1 MFRFILIFLIAA
13 TASCLAQDVP
23 GDTPH
28 ARQQLTRPMPVA
40 SASPHPQLPREAGRE
55 LSHVVFGYH
64 PYWIADA
71 VTLGYDFS
79 LLSHLAYFSGEVD
92 APSGEFLTVRD
103 WHSAPVLD
111 RARAAGVKIQLAVT
125 NFGAADNRSL
135 LSAPAA
141 RDTLIRRI
149 VAMLQERAADG
160 VSIDFEAVPGD
171 QRDNL
176 TAFFAALDAALA
188 AALPDAEISAAVP
201 AVDWNDAWDVP
212 ALREHI
218 DLFFLMCY
226 DYFWSSS
233 STAGPVSPIQ
243 GSSYNVTRS
252 LTIWMQKGTP
262 AGRLVLGVPY
272 YGYDW
277 PVTSDAPGAATTG
290 RATARTYSY
299 VNSMPGVQQKQWSET
314 YRNPWFPYGSGDW
327 RQVWFDDVTSLGEK
341 YDLVRD
347 LGLAGTGIW
356 ALGYDADRPELWE
369 LLRGKFTRVT
379 AVAADAAAVSVEL
392 SLYPQPARSGGVL
405 TVLLGKGAS
414 HGRRMEIADLLGRV
428 RWTGVA
434 AGDAAAARIPLVALP
449 SGVYILSVREGP
461 RRMSA
466 PLMIAD

>member
-1 MFRFILIFLIAA
+1 
-13 TASCLAQDVP
+13 
-23 GDTPH
+23 
-28 ARQQLTRPMPVA
+28 
-40 SASPHPQLPREAGRE
+40 
-55 LSHVVFGYH
+55 
-64 PYWIADA
+64 
-71 VTLGYDFS
+71 
-79 LLSHLAYFSGEVD
+79 
-92 APSGEFLTVRD
+92 
-103 WHSAPVLD
+103 
-111 RARAAGVKIQLAVT
+111 
-125 NFGAADNRSL
+125 
-135 LSAPAA
+135 
-141 RDTLIRRI
+141 
-149 VAMLQERAADG
+149 
-160 VSIDFEAVPGD
+160 
-171 QRDNL
+171 
-176 TAFFAALDAALA
+176 
-188 AALPDAEISAAVP
+188 
-201 AVDWNDAWDVP
+201 
-212 ALREHI
+212 
-218 DLFFLMCY
+218 
-226 DYFWSSS
+226 
-233 STAGPVSPIQ
+233 
-243 GSSYNVTRS
+243 
-252 LTIWMQKGTP
+252 
-262 AGRLVLGVPY
+262 VLGVPY